1 MLKKTMVASLRVII
15 YVSWVYEYLLKPKNN
30 IMVNL
35 KIEATQGHKKIN
47 KYGIY
52 NQLKSKIVW

>member
-1 MLKKTMVASLRVII
+1 MVASLRVII